1 MLTCRRSSTRRRID
15 YPPIGPLTAKSTCSQ
30 GLSCRWVNCMPCRTE
45 RCRSYDIGVILTS
58 YNGFYKEFHFK
69 DFNQSF
75 GFMDENRGTL
85 QAEKLDQHSLWF
97 NVYYKVHLNLNTH
110 NFIEPVSKIVA
121 NRFIVPIIL
130 EGGA

>member
-1 MLTCRRSSTRRRID
+1 SWKGSIPGGQT
-15 YPPIGPLTAKSTCSQ
+15 
-30 GLSCRWVNCMPCRTE
+30 
-45 RCRSYDIGVILTS
+45 
-58 YNGFYKEFHFK
+58 FHFK

-110 NFIEPVSKIVA
+110 NFIEQVA
-121 NRFIVPIIL
+121 NMSMTALYLGISNI
-130 EGGA
+130 GDKY